1 MRLLYKLKGRS
12 TAPEAK
18 ESIFIMARWKDIAG
32 YEGLYQVSDD
42 GRVKSLPREK
52 CNGRGCYRTKER
64 ILRPGKRGRD
74 GLLYQFVVLSDGET
88 VSHHSVH
95 RLVADAF
102 LENQEM
108 FPEVNHKDK
117 NTMNNCASNLEWCTR
132 GYNINY
138 SKAKRVSQFNNCG
151 EKLAEYQSIVVA
163 SEITGISR
171 TAINNNLK
179 NWSKT
184 AGGYIWKY
192 EQEE

>member
-1 MRLLYKLKGRS
+1 
-12 TAPEAK
+12 
-18 ESIFIMARWKDIAG
+18 MALWKDIAG

-42 GRVKSLPREK
+42 GQIRSLPRER
-52 CNGRGCYRTKER
+52 CNGRGYYQTKGR
-64 ILRPGKRGRD
+64 ILRPGMRGKD
-74 GLLYQFVVLSDGET
+74 GLLYQFVVLSDGKT
-88 VSHHSVH
+88 ATNYSVH

-102 LENQEM
+102 LENPEM
-108 FPEVNHKDK
+108 LPEVNHKDE

-132 GYNINY
+132 AYNINY
-138 SKAKRVSQFNNCG
+138 SKAKRVSQFNLCG

-163 SEITGISR
+163 SKITGISR

-184 AGGYIWKY
+184 AGGYVWKY

>member
-1 MRLLYKLKGRS
+1 MGEDATKQK
-12 TAPEAK
+12 
-18 ESIFIMARWKDIAG
+18 
-32 YEGLYQVSDD
+32 
-42 GRVKSLPREK
+42 
-52 CNGRGCYRTKER
+52 NGFCT
-64 ILRPGKRGRD
+64 
-74 GLLYQFVVLSDGET
+74 Q
-88 VSHHSVH
+88 
-95 RLVADAF
+95 
-102 LENQEM
+102 
-108 FPEVNHKDK
+108 
-117 NTMNNCASNLEWCTR
+117 NNCASNSEWCTR

-138 SKAKRVSQFNNCG
+138 SKAKRVSQYSLLD